1 MRREDCVRNE
11 RLTKPD
17 RGRRR
22 NRPRYGFRI
31 VSPAGA
37 GDELER
43 GRESYARSSWVEAYG
58 SLAAAGHSRPL
69 SADDLELQAIAGY
82 MLGREDEWMSLLEKA
97 CRLHAEGHEARR
109 AARCAFWIGTNL
121 ALRGQM
127 GPATGWLGRS
137 HRLLE
142 GEGDC
147 VERGYLLLPVIFQR
161 EAEGDYD
168 GAAATAAA
176 AVEIGER
183 YADRDLFT
191 LALHAQGDVLVRNGK
206 VRAGLAL
213 LDEAMVAVTEGGV
226 GPIATGIVYCSVIL
240 ACEDVY
246 ELRRAREW
254 TDALSRWCGQQPDLV
269 AFSGRCLVHRAQI
282 LRLQGEWPA
291 ALAETER
298 ADRRFEQSMNPAA
311 AAKASYLRAEVRR
324 LRGELP
330 AAEEGYREASRLGL
344 EPQPGLALLRL
355 AQGNLEAAVAGI
367 RRSLSETSERL
378 ARAGVLPAATEIMIA
393 AGELDEARTV
403 CRELEEIC
411 AECESDLLRA
421 QLTEARGAILLA
433 EGDAEAAL
441 PQLRQ
446 AFQMWREL
454 ETPYESA
461 RARVLAG
468 RACRALGDEE
478 AFALELEAA
487 RAAFEQLGAATDIS
501 LLDVLDGAVA
511 APHGLSARELEVLR
525 LLARGKSN
533 REIAAELV
541 ISEHTVARHVQ
552 NIFRKLGVGSR
563 TAAGAF
569 AFEHGLIQ

>member
-1 MRREDCVRNE
+1 
-11 RLTKPD
+11 
-17 RGRRR
+17 
-22 NRPRYGFRI
+22 

-298 ADRRFEQSMNPAA
+298 ADRRFEQSMNQAA

-378 ARAGVLPAATEIMIA
+378 ARAGVLPAAIEIMIA

-441 PQLRQ
+441 PQLRL

>member
-1 MRREDCVRNE
+1 
-11 RLTKPD
+11 
-17 RGRRR
+17 
-22 NRPRYGFRI
+22 

-298 ADRRFEQSMNPAA
+298 ADRRFEQSMNQAA

>member
-22 NRPRYGFRI
+22 NRPRYGCRI

-298 ADRRFEQSMNPAA
+298 ADRRFEQSMNQAA

-378 ARAGVLPAATEIMIA
+378 ARAGVLPAAIEILVA

>member
-22 NRPRYGFRI
+22 NRPRYGCRI

>member
-1 MRREDCVRNE
+1 M
-11 RLTKPD
+11 
-17 RGRRR
+17 
-22 NRPRYGFRI
+22 
-31 VSPAGA
+31 SPAGA

-69 SADDLELQAIAGY
+69 SADDLELQAIAAY

-378 ARAGVLPAATEIMIA
+378 ARAGVLPAAIEILVA